1 MLLRP
6 MPATLSS
13 APLVGGLATVERPP
27 ECPSTA
33 RTFTPGRAQW
43 TRVDGRRHEGAG
55 HEARG
60 SRALP
65 FCGA

>member
-13 APLVGGLATVERPP
+13 AGRLAMDECPP

-43 TRVDGRRHEGAG
+43 TRVDGRRGTKVRCIRLRRLAY
-55 HEARG
+55 AA
-60 SRALP
+60 S
-65 FCGA
+65 CGA